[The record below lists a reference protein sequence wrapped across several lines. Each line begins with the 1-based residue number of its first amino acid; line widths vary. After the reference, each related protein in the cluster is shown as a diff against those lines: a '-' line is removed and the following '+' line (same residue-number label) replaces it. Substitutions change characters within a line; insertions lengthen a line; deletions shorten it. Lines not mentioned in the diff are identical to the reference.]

1 MDAKM
6 EREYTKGGE
15 FLINEGTTA
24 ECFTPEDFTDEHR
37 MIAETATEYIDK
49 EVVPQLP
56 ALEAHAWEVARDL
69 LKKAGDLGLIGANI
83 S

>member
-15 FLINEGTTA
+15 FLISAGTTA

-37 MIAETATEYIDK
+37 MIGDRRSIK
-49 EVVPQLP
+49 
-56 ALEAHAWEVARDL
+56 
-69 LKKAGDLGLIGANI
+69 LK
-83 S
+83 